1 MSGASHREVAVSV
14 VAAVDVEGARLQLGP
29 CSGAQRW
36 VPLGSAAGTALRVR
50 IAAQQLVWRRRG
62 SPWDPQWAPSAMAKP
77 AREYPA
83 NSVAPSVSANLS
95 LALQRA
101 GICRVGVRPRSVREY
116 AANRIYALTGRVEDV
131 AGVLGLSSLDT
142 AARYIDSR

>member
-1 MSGASHREVAVSV
+1 VS
-14 VAAVDVEGARLQLGP
+14 
-29 CSGAQRW
+29 
-36 VPLGSAAGTALRVR
+36 
-50 IAAQQLVWRRRG
+50 
-62 SPWDPQWAPSAMAKP
+62 
-77 AREYPA
+77 A
-83 NSVAPSVSANLS
+83 NLAPSVSANLS

-142 AARYIDSR
+142 AARYIDSRWQEQWAPVLQATVDPDG